1 MEITREKVIEV
12 LYESIAELNELR
24 GKDEQ
29 LAKSPQTSL
38 LGDGAGLDSLGFVNF
53 VALVEEKCQDRFG
66 KSLMLSD
73 ATEKP
78 GVRDPFSTVGALAE
92 YIELGL
98 TDRLASW
105 R

>member
-1 MEITREKVIEV
+1 MEITRDKIIEV
-12 LYESIAELNELR
+12 LYASITELNEQR

-29 LAKSPQTSL
+29 LAKTPQTPL

-53 VALVEEKCQDRFG
+53 VALVEEKVQDRFG

-73 ATEKP
+73 ATDKP
-78 GVRDPFSTVGALAE
+78 GVRDPFASVSTLAE
-92 YIELGL
+92 YIELAL
-98 TDRLASW
+98 TDRLSAW

>member
-1 MEITREKVIEV
+1 MEITRDKIIEL
-12 LYESIAELNELR
+12 LYESIAELNEQR

-66 KSLMLSD
+66 KSIMLSD

-78 GVRDPFSTVGALAE
+78 GVRDPFATVATLAE